1 MDVFLVSVDD
11 TEIHPGCSQPIGM
24 REEEMGAKMNAM
36 VFASLAADSLALG
49 AHWIYNT
56 NVIDKKFGRVE
67 TYLKPERPTY
77 HPTKA
82 RGEFTHYGDQT
93 MILLESVS
101 RCGGF
106 DLNDFSQR
114 WQLFFETYDGYFDG
128 ATKGTLDNIKSGK
141 LPAEAGSDSD
151 DLAGAARIAPLLVVY
166 RNDPEKLV
174 ASAEAQTAFT
184 HNNSLVVQS
193 AAFFSTVALH
203 ILKGTSPVTAVKQ
216 AVTEKFSSAPY
227 GEWVEMGLQS
237 IDQNTRQSIK
247 DFGQMCE
254 TPAAF
259 PGVIHLIAKYEN
271 DLKQALV
278 ENVMAGGDS
287 AGRGLI
293 VGMTLGAYLGME
305 AIPQQW
311 LTDMKAYPQ
320 IVELLAKIS

>member
-1 MDVFLVSVDD
+1 
-11 TEIHPGCSQPIGM
+11 M
-24 REEEMGAKMNAM
+24 RKKATAM
-36 VFASLAADSLALG
+36 VLASLAADSLALG
-49 AHWIYNT
+49 VHWIYNT

-82 RGEFTHYGDQT
+82 RGGFTHYGDQT

-101 RCGGF
+101 KRAGF
-106 DLNDFSQR
+106 DLDDFSKR
-114 WQLFFETYDGYFDG
+114 WQKFFENYDGYFDT
-128 ATKGTLDNIKSGK
+128 ATKGTLENIKSGK

-151 DLAGAARIAPLLVVY
+151 DLAGAARIAPLLNVY
-166 RNDPEKLV
+166 REYPEKLI

-184 HNNSLVVQS
+184 HNNSQVIKS
-193 AAFFSTVALH
+193 AEFFSIVTYQ
-203 ILKGTSPVTAVKQ
+203 ILQGAAPLAAIEHARK
-216 AVTEKFSSAPY
+216 EKFNSDPFS
-227 GEWVEMGLQS
+227 EWIEMGLQS
-237 IDQNTRQSIK
+237 VDQDTRQTIL

-254 TPAAF
+254 TAAAF

-293 VGMTLGAYLGME
+293 VGMLLGAYLGKE
-305 AIPQQW
+305 AIPQEW

-320 IVELLAKIS
+320 IVDLLAKIN